1 MVVPRV
7 RSIRWHSFSLTDRGL
22 SRRRNEDAV
31 LELPEARLYAVADG
45 MGGHRAGDVASR
57 LAVDTLAACFERPPS
72 PRIRAPALTGRLL
85 EAFDRANGAILDHA
99 SANPSCNGMGTTL
112 TAVAPLASDPQ
123 CVIAHVGDSRAYR
136 LRAGDLQQLT
146 RDHTWVQQQVD
157 TGMLTPVE
165 ARHHRLS
172 SVLHRVLGTTAVGPA
187 DTLVVDTEPG
197 DLLLLCSDGLTNM
210 LDDAALLRLLSAGQP
225 LDVLGRRLVDAANEQ
240 GGLDNITVLLLR
252 AEPA

>member
-7 RSIRWHSFSLTDRGL
+7 HSMRWHSFSLTDRGR

-31 LELPEARLYAVADG
+31 LELPDTRLYAVADG

-57 LAVDTLAACFERPPS
+57 LAVDTLASCFERPPS
-72 PRIRAPALTGRLL
+72 PRIRAAALTGRLL
-85 EAFDRANGAILDHA
+85 DAFDRANANILNHA
-99 SANPSCNGMGTTL
+99 SANPSCVGMGTTL
-112 TAVAPLASDPQ
+112 TAVVPLARDPQ

-136 LRAGDLQQLT
+136 LRAGELRQLT

-157 TGMLTPVE
+157 AGMLTLVE

-187 DTLVVDTEPG
+187 DTLVVDAEPD

-210 LDDAALLRLLSAGQP
+210 LDDATLLQLLSTGEP
-225 LDVLGRRLVDAANEQ
+225 LDVLARSLVAEANER

-252 AEPA
+252 AEAE